1 MYRAETQDKLLRK
14 SDVVNRLSLSLRSV
28 DRLVASDKLKKVYV
42 MGAVRFRESDVQ
54 ALIEKGCK

>member
-1 MYRAETQDKLLRK
+1 MYRQKTQDKLLRK
-14 SDVVNRLSLSLRSV
+14 SDVVNRLSLSTRSV

>member
-1 MYRAETQDKLLRK
+1 MYRAETRDKLLRK

>member
-14 SDVVNRLSLSLRSV
+14 SDVVNRLSLSTRSV